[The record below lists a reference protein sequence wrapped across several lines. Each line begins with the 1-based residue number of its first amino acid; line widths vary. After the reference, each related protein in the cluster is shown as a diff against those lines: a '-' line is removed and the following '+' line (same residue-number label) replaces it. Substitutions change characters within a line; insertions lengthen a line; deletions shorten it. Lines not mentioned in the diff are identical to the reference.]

1 MGSIWLGVPYISSF
15 DPPLEFFFKQM
26 SGKVTI
32 RDIAKKC
39 GVSRTTV
46 SAALR
51 NASGVSAEQREK
63 IQSVANKMGYVRD
76 MKVAQVMAHIAKSG
90 TQGHLRRIAMV
101 SAPEVNGPP
110 PWKANGLMNRFYNGV
125 KAQAESLGCGFEAF
139 WMAEPGMT
147 SRRLAEIIYSRGID
161 GIVLMLDYGKDP
173 ARIDFDFSQ
182 FAVSVIGRSLEW
194 PHLYSAEGDLHQG
207 MLMAM
212 DQARNYGYK
221 RPGLMLRDSSS
232 KRAEHSWEAAYYLA
246 QSRLDLAERV
256 PVCKFGFED
265 TELIRVWYDEYKPDV
280 IIGHEPPGLKLLSK
294 YKIRVPEDVAF
305 IALEMHDPDSEIA
318 GVDIKPEGIAAAA
331 VDLLSEQFRKNQQGL
346 PERPETVI
354 VKCEWHDGKTLPF
367 IGRK

>member
-1 MGSIWLGVPYISSF
+1 M
-15 DPPLEFFFKQM
+15 M
-26 SGKVTI
+26 
-32 RDIAKKC
+32 
-39 GVSRTTV
+39 
-46 SAALR
+46 
-51 NASGVSAEQREK
+51 
-63 IQSVANKMGYVRD
+63 
-76 MKVAQVMAHIAKSG
+76 
-90 TQGHLRRIAMV
+90 

-110 PWKANGLMNRFYNGV
+110 PWKLNGLMNRFYNGV
-125 KAQAESLGCGFEAF
+125 KSRAENLGCGFEAF

-173 ARIDFDFSQ
+173 TRIEFDFSK

-212 DQARNYGYK
+212 EQAKNYGYK

-246 QSRLDLAERV
+246 QSRLAMEDRI
-256 PVCKFGFED
+256 PVCKFGFDD
-265 TELIRVWYDEYKPDV
+265 TKAILDWYSEYVPDV
-280 IIGHEPPGLKLLSK
+280 IIGHDPPGLKLLRK
-294 YKIRVPEDVAF
+294 YEIEVPEQVAF
-305 IALEMHDPDSEIA
+305 IALEMHDPGSEVA

-331 VDLLSEQFRKNQQGL
+331 VDLLAEQFRKNLQGL
-346 PERPETVI
+346 PENPETVI

-367 IGRK
+367 IGQR